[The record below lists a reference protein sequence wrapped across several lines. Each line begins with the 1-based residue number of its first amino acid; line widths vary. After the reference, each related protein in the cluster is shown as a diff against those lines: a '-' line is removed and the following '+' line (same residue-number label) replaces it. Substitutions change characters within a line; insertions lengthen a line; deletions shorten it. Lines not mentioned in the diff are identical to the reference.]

1 MRLNGMTAAEL
12 VASLDVPDATI
23 DYGVDQFVAKRMQ
36 IDAFMA
42 QIAELAPWKVL
53 IPNFLPEIRY
63 ITDGFMD
70 DYRTV
75 SADRDVWRDIPDCP
89 DVDPGDDMSLETHDP
104 RGADGLPENVP
115 IALYRDG
122 TVFHRV
128 YCWGDETLGGVYEG
142 LCKTGL
148 AQDEINRNPLQRRR
162 PDPGCDLHILPEAVH
177 RFSSSSRE
185 PSPFRATGIW
195 PIQRGD
201 FVIFLRTC
209 SACVGALFH
218 DYEIGLCAIEVPWGV
233 G

>member
-1 MRLNGMTAAEL
+1 MTAAEL
-12 VASLDVPDATI
+12 VASIDLPDATV

-42 QIAELAPWKVL
+42 RIAELAPWRVL
-53 IPNFLPEIRY
+53 IPSFLPEIRH
-63 ITDGFMD
+63 IADGFMD

-89 DVDPGDDMSLETHDP
+89 DVDPGDDMSLRTHDP
-104 RGADGLPENVP
+104 RGGDGLPENVP

-128 YCWGDETLGGVYEG
+128 YCWGSVTLDDVYDG
-142 LCKTGL
+142 LCKTGPTK
-148 AQDEINRNPLQRRR
+148 DEINRNPLQRRH
-162 PDPGCDLHILPEAVH
+162 PDPGCDLHILPEAAH
-177 RFSSSSRE
+177 RISSSRE
-185 PSPFRATGIW
+185 PSPFRATSVW

-201 FVIFLRTC
+201 FVILLRTC
-209 SACVGALFH
+209 SACVRALFQK
-218 DYEIGLCAIEVPWGV
+218 YEIGPCAIEVPWGI